1 MLPEPQLPL
10 LGGGE
15 VRGLH
20 AGGQLV
26 QAAGEL
32 LHLLDDAVQ
41 GPGAGGGLG
50 QPGPGPQ
57 PCPMSEQG
65 SDGAPTACGKWRW

>member
-1 MLPEPQLPL
+1 MLPEPELPF

-41 GPGAGGGLG
+41 GSGWVRVLG
-50 QPGPGPQ
+50 QPGPGPWV
-57 PCPMSEQG
+57 CPSGGQG
-65 SDGAPTACGKWRW
+65 LDAAHTACGRWRW